1 MPDGNK
7 KLISSQLFIFLILR
21 KVSQIRVCRDDV
33 DENNDKGTW

>member
-21 KVSQIRVCRDDV
+21 KVSQIRVCRDDG
-33 DENNDKGTW
+33 DEEINGYM

>member
-1 MPDGNK
+1 MSDRNE

-33 DENNDKGTW
+33 DE